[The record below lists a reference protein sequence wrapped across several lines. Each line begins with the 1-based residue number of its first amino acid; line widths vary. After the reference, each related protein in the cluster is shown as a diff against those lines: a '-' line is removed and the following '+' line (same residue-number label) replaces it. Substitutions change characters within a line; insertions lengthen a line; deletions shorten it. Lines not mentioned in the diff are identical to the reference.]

1 MVGHVT
7 HACSESFCVNLCPQ
21 SQPRVHCR
29 HEGRPGV
36 VAAIL
41 ILVASL
47 AIIAVM
53 IAVMIALDRIHRRR
67 IQQRRE
73 AWKAAGGIGP
83 CPGDTRGGSG
93 GHMTGNYG

>member
-1 MVGHVT
+1 
-7 HACSESFCVNLCPQ
+7 
-21 SQPRVHCR
+21 
-29 HEGRPGV
+29 

-53 IAVMIALDRIHRRR
+53 IRLDRIHRRR

-73 AWKAAGGIGP
+73 AWKAAGGIWP
-83 CPGDTRGGSG
+83 CPGGGSG
-93 GHMTGNYG
+93 GYTTGNYG